1 MGNSFTHMLVSS
13 EGAFGSV
20 VVGTAYM
27 IGTMQECRVYQ
38 MLHGLRA
45 KTQIIPF

>member
-1 MGNSFTHMLVSS
+1 MQAERFTHVLVSIATYCN
-13 EGAFGSV
+13 G
-20 VVGTAYM
+20 VGTAYM

-45 KTQIIPF
+45 VTKIVPF